1 MRLYILLFLFL
12 SITTTSSSQDRAEL
26 ENKRKSSLKDIKY
39 TNKLI
44 KINQKSRKSSYNRLL
59 LINKKITYRK
69 DLIISYS
76 DEIDYLNSSIEI
88 HQEIII
94 GLEIDL
100 KLIKKEYAKI
110 IYYSFL
116 NQNKYDKIMF
126 ILASE
131 NINTAFKRLKYFQ
144 QYADYRVKQA
154 NKIENTRQQIREK
167 ITELAILKADRSDLL
182 VQEKTENDK
191 LVVEKNVQNVELS
204 NLSSKERELKLKLSK
219 QNRIAQ
225 RLQKEIARIIEEEAR
240 KAAARSKGNSKDF
253 FKLTPEEKII
263 SDNFSRNRNRLP
275 WPTVRGVVTIDF
287 GEQPHPFLKGIK
299 IRNDGIDISTTEGS
313 LVRSVYDG
321 TVSRV
326 FAITG
331 AHKTV
336 IIRHGNYLTV
346 YSNLKTV
353 VVNQGD
359 NVATKQTIGVIYTEN
374 DKDHE
379 TVLQFQIWKDI
390 VKLNP
395 NDWLANGSSK

>member
-1 MRLYILLFLFL
+1 MRIFILLFLL
-12 SITTTSSSQDRAEL
+12 LYVLSSSYPQSRSDL

-44 KINQKSRKSSYNRLL
+44 KINEKNRKSSYSRLL
-59 LINKKITYRK
+59 LLNRKITSRK
-69 DLIISYS
+69 DLITSYS
-76 DEIDYLNSSIEI
+76 DEIIYLNSSIEI
-88 HQEIII
+88 HKEIII

-100 KLIKKEYAKI
+100 NVVKNEYAKI

-126 ILASE
+126 ILASD

-144 QYADYRVKQA
+144 QYTEYRVKQA
-154 NKIENTRQQIREK
+154 KKIEETRQQIKDK
-167 ITELAILKADRSDLL
+167 IIDLDLLKSDRGNLL
-182 VQEKTENDK
+182 VQEKAESDK
-191 LVVEKNVQNVELS
+191 LIVEKKVQNRELN
-204 NLSSKERELKLKLSK
+204 NLSSKDRELKSKLRK

-240 KAAARSKGNSKDF
+240 KAAARSTSNSKEF
-253 FKLTPEEKII
+253 FKLTPEEKLI
-263 SDNFSRNRNRLP
+263 SDNFSKNRNRLP

-313 LVRSVYDG
+313 IVRSVYDG
-321 TVSRV
+321 TVSRI

-346 YSNLKTV
+346 YSNLKSV
-353 VVNQGD
+353 IVNQGD
-359 NVATKQTIGVIYTEN
+359 KVTTKQNIGVVYTEN

-395 NDWLANGSSK
+395 NDWLANGHNK